1 MAKAEL
7 GIKRVCPSCGA
18 RFYDLRRN
26 PAACPSCGHNFNPD
40 DLVRSRRARSA
51 PVEEAP
57 KPVEPEKAKVV
68 PPAKPVGEDGEV
80 PEEVAG
86 DEEAED
92 ELLED
97 ASDIGEDGDDIGEV
111 MENVDEPAEER

>member
-7 GIKRVCPSCGA
+7 GTKRVCPSCGA
-18 RFYDLRRN
+18 RFYDLRRT
-26 PAACPSCGHNFNPD
+26 PASCPTCGHSFNPE
-40 DLVRSRRARSA
+40 DLVRSRRARTA

-57 KPVEPEKAKVV
+57 KAVEQEKAKAA
-68 PPAKPVGEDGEV
+68 PTKAVGEDGEV
-80 PEEVAG
+80 VEEVAD
-86 DEEAED
+86 DEEADD

-97 ASDIGEDGDDIGEV
+97 ASDIGEDGDDVAEV

>member
-7 GIKRVCPSCGA
+7 GTKRVCPSCGA

-26 PAACPSCGHNFNPD
+26 PAACPSCGHSFNPD

-51 PVEEAP
+51 PAEEP
-57 KPVEPEKAKVV
+57 KPVEEKAKAVAAIK
-68 PPAKPVGEDGEV
+68 PAGDDADV
-80 PEEVAG
+80 PEEVAA
-86 DEEAED
+86 DEEADD

>member
-7 GIKRVCPSCGA
+7 GTKRVCPSCGA

-26 PAACPSCGHNFNPD
+26 PASCPSCGHSFNPD

-51 PVEEAP
+51 PVEETP
-57 KPVEPEKAKVV
+57 KPVEEKAKVV
-68 PPAKPVGEDGEV
+68 PAVKPVGEDGEV
-80 PEEVAG
+80 PEEVAD
-86 DEEAED
+86 DEEADD